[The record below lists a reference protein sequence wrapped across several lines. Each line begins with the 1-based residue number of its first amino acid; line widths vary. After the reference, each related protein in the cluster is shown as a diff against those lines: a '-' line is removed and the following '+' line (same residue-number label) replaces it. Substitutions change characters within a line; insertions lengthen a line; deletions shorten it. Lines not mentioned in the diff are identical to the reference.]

1 MEKTCNFQ
9 RANITRMAE
18 NMVCTERVEE
28 FALSCLKGLDRFNN
42 YTQTYKRLC
51 LLEWFQTSL
60 QWKQQKVTVV
70 KAFEKDATFLAS
82 LYNSIIKIFPV
93 SRNLQE

>member
-1 MEKTCNFQ
+1 MEKTCSFQ

-42 YTQTYKRLC
+42 YTQRHKRLC
-51 LLEWFQTSL
+51 LLEWFPNIFTMKATENHSCKSF
-60 QWKQQKVTVV
+60 WKGCNIPCLSV
-70 KAFEKDATFLAS
+70 
-82 LYNSIIKIFPV
+82 
-93 SRNLQE
+93 